1 MADPPPAK
9 RGLELYFTQH
19 VAFSNAGGINNR
31 LRKTDYPQL
40 GGTQVFWG
48 GGLQYRLNRLLL
60 GLEVAHTVNPYGP
73 RSNESAT
80 SRRSAY
86 TLQLQAYYVVYKR
99 EHVRLYPFLGAG
111 GMETSLTL
119 TRTTADRDFNEL
131 LSQPGNAVSLTHFQ
145 NFINV
150 GVGADIVL
158 DKAGPS
164 PLVNFRIGY
173 RAGDRSEWFSDH
185 TTVRNAP
192 LDRLSNFYV
201 QISLGQAWNRQGPRQ
216 RTNP

>member
-1 MADPPPAK
+1 M
-9 RGLELYFTQH
+9 
-19 VAFSNAGGINNR
+19 
-31 LRKTDYPQL
+31 
-40 GGTQVFWG
+40 
-48 GGLQYRLNRLLL
+48 L

-86 TLQLQAYYVVYKR
+86 TIQLQAYYVVYKG
-99 EHVRLYPFLGAG
+99 ENVRLYPFLGAG
-111 GMETSLTL
+111 GMETGLTL

-131 LSQPGNAVSLTHFQ
+131 LAQPGNAVSLTHFQ
-145 NFINV
+145 NFLHV
-150 GVGADIVL
+150 GVGADFVL

-164 PLVNFRIGY
+164 PLATFRVGY

-201 QISLGQAWNRQGPRQ
+201 QICLGQAWNRQSARQ